1 MDLLCNRLK
10 VIRFF
15 IQIKS
20 EKVTSI
26 FLLFNKIFLKLLSYL
41 LKNTYNFF
49 LKSKEVE
56 KKMRIISFEKP
67 SKQKVFV
74 IVKHYSDL

>member
-49 LKSKEVE
+49 
-56 KKMRIISFEKP
+56 KKVRKYRKNENNFI
-67 SKQKVFV
+67 
-74 IVKHYSDL
+74 